1 MISSGSKVNAVM
13 AWTKSSL
20 RWFPIAL
27 VLCLAVACSG
37 DGEPEAGDLPP
48 GVVEGSPTVGVG
60 GATPSS
66 SPTTAQPTAT
76 PECPN
81 EAAVA
86 TDPSKQAGASVAA
99 DVDGD
104 GVSDDI
110 HIALDGAGGE
120 GCAAFLVIETGAG
133 ATVAAPAWEVGA
145 QGGLPA
151 PRINTFID
159 IDERAGAE
167 VLVDEAAGASTQF
180 VGAFMYLDE
189 DLHRVTVEDG
199 IGAEAEIGGASDL
212 FPYGGSVGHLSMVDC
227 TGEGVVIA
235 TATPSTEPGAAEEG
249 IYEYR
254 RRIYSFDGSVLVKED
269 TEVHDV
275 PTTGFNRFPE
285 YGGSPFG
292 NC

>member
-1 MISSGSKVNAVM
+1 M

-20 RWFPIAL
+20 RWFPLAL

-37 DGEPEAGDLPP
+37 DGEPEAGELPP

-60 GATPSS
+60 TFAPSS
-66 SPTTAQPTAT
+66 SPTSAPPTAAAQ
-76 PECPN
+76 CAN

-86 TDPSKQAGASVAA
+86 TDPSKQTGASVAA

-120 GCAAFLVIETGAG
+120 GCAAFLVVETGAG
-133 ATVAAPAWEVGA
+133 ATVAAPIWEVGA

-159 IDERAGAE
+159 IDDRAGTE
-167 VLVDEAAGASTQF
+167 VIVDEAAGASTQF
-180 VGAFMYLDE
+180 VGAFVYLDD
-189 DLHRVTVEDG
+189 DLNRVTVEDG
-199 IGAEAEIGGASDL
+199 VGTEAEVGGASGL

-227 TGEGVVIA
+227 TGQGVVIA

-254 RRIYSFDGSVLVKED
+254 RRFYSFDGSVLVKED
-269 TEVHDV
+269 TEIHEL